1 MTIKANVGVV
11 MKDMIFKHKK
21 MIGLVGVILIVGLVV
36 GAIFLGG
43 NSAHKQAPAAEN
55 AASESSEAGSKAVE
69 APAVATKPNTGNVK
83 QDAMMGALNEML
95 AKEFKLRVGYLAKG
109 EKDFSW
115 TSNISKVESY
125 KDKDAGAGVKIYLNN
140 AGMKLSKA
148 DLFAV
153 AENAHNFATSSFY
166 NVAST
171 KHDAFTEEEFETFF
185 NMTSRQSELHAV
197 LVDQNGKEIQRT
209 NAETGAFEEADF

>member
-1 MTIKANVGVV
+1 

-21 MIGLVGVILIVGLVV
+21 TLGLVGLILIIGLVV

-43 NSAHKQAPAAEN
+43 NSAQEQSSTVETAS
-55 AASESSEAGSKAVE
+55 SESSEAGSTAAE
-69 APAVATKPNTGNVK
+69 APAVAVATKPNTGNEK
-83 QDAMMGALNEML
+83 QDAMMNALNEML

-125 KDKDAGAGVKIYLNN
+125 KDKNAGAGVKIYLNN

-148 DLFAV
+148 DLFTV
-153 AENAHNFATSSFY
+153 AENAHNFATSAFY
-166 NVAST
+166 NAAST

-185 NMTSRQSELHAV
+185 NMTNRQSELHAV
-197 LVDQNGKEIQRT
+197 LVDQNGKEIQQT
-209 NAETGAFEEADF
+209 NAETGAFEEVDFQK